1 MMTLGSVTFFE
12 GTKGSMRYITS
23 LVLARKFQT
32 DWLRLHSWGRLKLQL
47 GKVLNLHL
55 LMRALHK

>member
-12 GTKGSMRYITS
+12 GTKGSMRHITS

-32 DWLRLHSWGRLKLQL
+32 DSLRLHPWGRLTLHL
-47 GKVLNLHL
+47 GKVLNLHVM
-55 LMRALHK
+55 MRA